1 MLAVIAITAPI
12 FILIALGYGA
22 VRFRLM
28 PAEAVPGMGRFV
40 LYFAMPALIF
50 HTLSGLSVR
59 QVIEPG
65 YMLAYA
71 GGSLLLLILGLILTL
86 KVLNNEAVL
95 GALKS
100 MGMVVP
106 NSAFF
111 GYPVLLQ
118 VFGEPPARAFALALL
133 VENLLIIPLA
143 LAVLEFN
150 AHRGQ
155 GGSVGKT
162 LLGLPG
168 RVLRNPLVLVIAA
181 GILASAL
188 NLALPQTMATSLE
201 LLGRASAAVALFVIG
216 GSLVG
221 SPVRGNLA
229 GMGTVML
236 GKLVAHPLLVALMV
250 WWLPPF
256 DPQLQLAVILMAA
269 MPMMSIYPIIGGQYG
284 QRSFAAGTL
293 LLTTAAAF
301 VSLSAILLLVG

>member
-1 MLAVIAITAPI
+1 VLAVVSITAPI

-28 PAEAVPGMGRFV
+28 PAEAVPGLGRFV
-40 LYFAMPALIF
+40 LFFAMPALIF
-50 HTLSGLSVR
+50 HTLSNLSFR
-59 QVIEPG
+59 QVIEPH
-65 YMLAYA
+65 YLLAYA
-71 GGSLLLLILGLILTL
+71 GGSLLLLLLGLLLTL
-86 KVLNNEAVL
+86 LVLKNEAVL
-95 GALKS
+95 ASFKA

-118 VFGEPPARAFALALL
+118 VFGEPPARAFAMALL

-143 LAVLEFN
+143 LALLEFHAN
-150 AHRGQ
+150 RHNGHSLGR
-155 GGSVGKT
+155 V

-168 RVLRNPLVLVIAA
+168 RVLRNPLVLAIAA
-181 GILASAL
+181 GTLASAL
-188 NLALPQTMATSLE
+188 NLTLPQAMTTSLE

-229 GMGTVML
+229 GMSTVML

-256 DPQLQLAVILMAA
+256 EPELQLAAILMAA

-284 QRSFAAGTL
+284 QRSFAASTL

-301 VSLSAILLLVG
+301 VTLSVILLLFA